1 MRIGSRKSGV
11 ILNGRKRTFSRSF
24 QVLLRTAAVA
34 AFAVAVA
41 LAAPAQDPPKKSS
54 GSQDDSKDPFRV
66 HIRMHRQVAPK
77 IVQVRGGSQTGTGVI
92 IRSDGLI
99 LTSPTACGTRTSEAR
114 VVLTGSRRVVAQVI
128 GRRNDLELALLKVD
142 LKDLPVMEFADSTK
156 ARLGQISY
164 AFGDVWDSI
173 AIDDQVA
180 MSLGIVSGRYDVTS
194 TLANS
199 LYTGPVIETSA
210 AVNQNLDGGPLVD
223 AQGKMLG
230 MITLNYHPAKF
241 TGIAIPS
248 HILKPAV
255 DRMIKDFTDGVVS
268 DKESGFVGIA
278 VAESPGEWT
287 GVKITEVASGS
298 PAEKAGLKEGDQI
311 LRIDTDRVTSIE
323 KFDQLTQEI
332 RPSTKIRFQVRRG
345 GKDLDIQVTAAPRA
359 KPKTEY

>member
-1 MRIGSRKSGV
+1 M
-11 ILNGRKRTFSRSF
+11 
-24 QVLLRTAAVA
+24 LLRTAAVA
-34 AFAVAVA
+34 AFALIVA
-41 LAAPAQDPPKKSS
+41 LAAPAQDPPKKSPTPAPE
-54 GSQDDSKDPFRV
+54 DSKDPFRV

-77 IVQVRGGSQTGTGVI
+77 VVQVRGGSQTGTGVI

-99 LTSPTACGTRTSEAR
+99 LTSPTACGTRTSLAR
-114 VVLTGSRRVVAQVI
+114 VVLSGNRRVEAQVI
-128 GRRNDLELALLKVD
+128 GRRNDLEVALLKID
-142 LKDLPVMEFADSTK
+142 MKDLPVMEFADSTK
-156 ARLGQISY
+156 ARIGQISY

-173 AIDDQVA
+173 AIDDQVS
-180 MSLGIVSGRYDVTS
+180 MSLGIVSGTYDVTS

-230 MITLNYHPAKF
+230 LITLNYHPAKF

-248 HILKPAV
+248 HVLKPAV

-268 DKESGFVGIA
+268 DKETGFVGIA

-287 GVKITEVASGS
+287 GVKITEVAAGS

-345 GKDLDIQVTAAPRA
+345 GKDLDIQVTTAAARS